1 MSIRLALATMNPTV
15 GDVVQNA
22 LVASE
27 RIVAAHGAGADL
39 VVLPELCISGYPPKD
54 LLQQQG
60 FVEACVQEAR
70 GLAAVAPD
78 LTVVLGTPARREGGG
93 VANALLVLRGGAVV
107 AEYHKRL
114 LPTYDVFDEDRY
126 FTPGDVPVVVDVS
139 PRQAS
144 RGAQKHSTRVGLSIC
159 EDLWKGEDAGFA
171 SRYRGAPDPV
181 AELVAAGARVLVSP
195 SASPFVMGKGRRH
208 RDILAAHAR
217 RHRIVVAS
225 VNQLGGNDELVFDG
239 HAYVYAADGSLAAST
254 PRFSG
259 AMLIADV
266 GVGGVSG
273 ADGVDGA
280 GRADGLG
287 GSREQEPEEVA
298 LVYRALTTGIRD
310 YVVKNGFSKVLIGL
324 SGGID
329 SALTAVLAAAA
340 LGAANVTG
348 VAMPGPYSSEHSVTD
363 ARDLAAR
370 LGLACLTISIAGP
383 MDGFR
388 SVLDPALGA
397 AGFSTLGAVLPDVT
411 EENLQSRLRGTTLMT
426 LSNRTGALVLTTGNK
441 SELAVGY
448 CTLYGDMNGG
458 LAVLSDVSKQLVYV
472 LSRWINTN
480 HAKLGFA
487 SAPIPA
493 STLEKPPSAELR
505 PNQTDQDSL
514 PPYEVLDRI
523 IEAYIERRMSAA
535 AIVAETGFEP
545 AMVSRI
551 LRLIDRSEFKRAQAA
566 VGLKVTS
573 VAFGSGRRWPIAQ
586 RWVP

>member
-1 MSIRLALATMNPTV
+1 MNPTV
-15 GDVVQNA
+15 GDIARNA
-22 LVASE
+22 AIALA
-27 RIVAAHGAGADL
+27 RIVAARDAGADL

-60 FVEACVQEAR
+60 FVEACVQAAR
-70 GLAAVAPD
+70 GLAAAAPD
-78 LTVVLGTPARREGGG
+78 VTVVVGTPAPREGGG
-93 VANALLVLRGGAVV
+93 VANALFVLRGGGVV

-126 FTPGDVPVVVDVS
+126 FTPGEVPVVIDV
-139 PRQAS
+139 PA
-144 RGAQKHSTRVGLSIC
+144 RGVGATATGRTRIGLSIC

-195 SASPFVMGKGRRH
+195 SASPYVMGKGERH
-208 RDILAAHAR
+208 RDILAAHAK
-217 RHRIVVAS
+217 RHGIVVAS

-239 HAYVYAADGSLAAST
+239 HAYVYGADGRLAAST

-259 AMLIADV
+259 AMLLADV
-266 GVGGVSG
+266 AEGCAGGASG
-273 ADGVDGA
+273 A
-280 GRADGLG
+280 RAD
-287 GSREQEPEEVA
+287 EPEEIA

-310 YVVKNGFSKVLIGL
+310 YIAKNGFSKVLIGL

-340 LGAANVTG
+340 LGPANVTG

-370 LGLACLTISIAGP
+370 LGVTCLTIPIAGP

-388 SVLDPALGA
+388 GVLDPAMAA
-397 AGFSTLGAVLPDVT
+397 AGLARLGAVLPDVT
-411 EENLQSRLRGTTLMT
+411 EENLQSRLRGTTLMA

-480 HAKLGFA
+480 HGALGFA
-487 SAPIPA
+487 TPPIPA

-523 IEAYIERRMSAA
+523 IEAYVERRLSTA
-535 AIVAETGFEP
+535 AIVAETGFDS
-545 AMVSRI
+545 ATVARM